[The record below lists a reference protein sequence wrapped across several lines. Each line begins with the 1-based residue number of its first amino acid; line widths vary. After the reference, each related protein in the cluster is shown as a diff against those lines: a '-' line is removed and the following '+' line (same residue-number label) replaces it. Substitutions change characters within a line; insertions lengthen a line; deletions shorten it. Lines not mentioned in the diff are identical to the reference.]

1 MSTEISSLAGEIV
14 AFTYPSLIK
23 VADNGFLPTA
33 KGGDRTSNVVFD
45 NDNKTLS
52 PRALSRLSDGNG
64 NVASLAIGQTTAGAK
79 VFGPLIV
86 NGEENFVEGQVLE
99 VQGGGVCIAKQIC
112 ACGTG
117 TNHLCGTTET
127 CDLNVADQLVVA
139 TSICQQDESGFTALE
154 GDFFVGT
161 DAANRDFSVDSANGN
176 TTIKGTANIG
186 DDCNTGTIT
195 LTNKG
200 LLLNK
205 GVIRGEADII
215 AFYSSDKRL
224 KNNIVKIKDSNNII
238 NNINGYEFNWK
249 ENADREGP
257 DLGIIA
263 QEVKE
268 VLPEIVHER
277 EDGYLSVDYVKL
289 IPVLIEEVKSLN
301 NRIKVLEEK

>member
-1 MSTEISSLAGEIV
+1 MSTEINSLAGEII

-23 VADNGFLPTA
+23 VADNGFIPTEQ
-33 KGGDRTSNVVFD
+33 GGNRTTGVVL
-45 NDNKTLS
+45 NNPNKS
-52 PRALSRLSDGNG
+52 GAPRALARLSDGNG
-64 NVASLAIGQTTAGAK
+64 NIGSISIGQSDAGAK

-86 NGEENFVEGQVLE
+86 DGSTNCVVGKVLE
-99 VQGGGVCIAKQIC
+99 VQKGGVCIEKQIC
-112 ACGTG
+112 ACGVG
-117 TNHLCGTTET
+117 SNHLCGSTNT
-127 CDLNVADQLVVA
+127 CNLNVANALVV
-139 TSICQQDESGFTALE
+139 TNSICQTAAGGSTSLE
-154 GDFFVGT
+154 GDFFVGPE
-161 DAANRDFSVDSANGN
+161 AGRKFSVDNLTGN
-176 TTIKGTANIG
+176 TTMCGTGNIG
-186 DDCNTGTIT
+186 NDCTTGTIT

-205 GVIRGEADII
+205 GVIRGCADII

-238 NNINGYEFNWK
+238 NNINGYEFDWK
-249 ENADREGP
+249 ENADREGS